1 MQARTGDVLIVE
13 GNTVGRPARRGTI
26 LEVRS
31 ASGTPPYWVRW
42 DDGHEG
48 LAFPGPDA
56 HIASAPE
63 PNAN

>member
-1 MQARTGDVLIVE
+1 MQASSGDILVVE
-13 GNTVGRPARRGTI
+13 GKVVGHATRRGTI

-31 ASGTPPYWVRW
+31 QNGTPPYWVRW

-56 HIASAPE
+56 RVIHPE
-63 PNAN
+63 GR